1 MRRHKITAI
10 IEHNVKE
17 KKTMKKQILGMA
29 LVGALGFSTPLLAAG
44 AAQSIHVYKS
54 PTCGCCTDWVDH
66 LESNGFDVEVT
77 DTHNMNR
84 VKAEA
89 GLSPNLASCHTAFVG
104 DYVIEGHVPASD
116 IQRLLAKAPK
126 ARGLAVPGMPAGS
139 PGMEMGDRKDH
150 YQVLMFNDNGQTKVF
165 SEHN

>member
-1 MRRHKITAI
+1 
-10 IEHNVKE
+10 
-17 KKTMKKQILGMA
+17 MKKQILGMA
-29 LVGALGFSTPLLAAG
+29 LTATLGFSTPLLAAG

-54 PTCGCCTDWVDH
+54 PTCGCCTDWINH
-66 LESNGFDVEVT
+66 LESNGFEVEVT

-84 VKAEA
+84 VKMEA

-116 IQRLLAKAPK
+116 IHRLIADAPK
-126 ARGLAVPGMPAGS
+126 ASGLAVPGMPAGS

-150 YQVLMFNDNGQTKVF
+150 YQVLLFNKSGQTKVF
-165 SEHN
+165 AEHN

>member
-1 MRRHKITAI
+1 
-10 IEHNVKE
+10 
-17 KKTMKKQILGMA
+17 MKKQILGMA

-66 LESNGFDVEVT
+66 LESNGFEVEVT
-77 DTHNMNR
+77 ETHDMNR
-84 VKAEA
+84 VKMEA
-89 GLSPNLASCHTAFVG
+89 GLSPNLASCHTALVG
-104 DYVIEGHVPASD
+104 DYVIEGHVPADD
-116 IQRLLAKAPK
+116 IHRLIANAPK

-165 SEHN
+165 AEHN

>member
-1 MRRHKITAI
+1 
-10 IEHNVKE
+10 
-17 KKTMKKQILGMA
+17 
-29 LVGALGFSTPLLAAG
+29 
-44 AAQSIHVYKS
+44 
-54 PTCGCCTDWVDH
+54 
-66 LESNGFDVEVT
+66 
-77 DTHNMNR
+77 
-84 VKAEA
+84 
-89 GLSPNLASCHTAFVG
+89 VG

-116 IQRLLAKAPK
+116 IQRLLADAPK